1 MVHLLF
7 GAAGGEERCDLRN
20 TELGWDSVDFDAHFN
35 RAQPSVVVVHQSSS
49 ERDILRHAD
58 VLCSASRFGSAESKN
73 ETFLRVSSDL
83 PLFQLRAPCWSGVA
97 AARARAIGTRFSR

>member
-7 GAAGGEERCDLRN
+7 GAAGGEERCNLRN
-20 TELGWDSVDFDAHFN
+20 TELGCDSVDFDAHFN

-58 VLCSASRFGSAESKN
+58 VLCSASRFGSAEAKN
-73 ETFLRVSSDL
+73 ETFETLLSDL
-83 PLFQLRAPCWSGVA
+83 HVHSAGNPGYNLVRVIWLA
-97 AARARAIGTRFSR
+97 